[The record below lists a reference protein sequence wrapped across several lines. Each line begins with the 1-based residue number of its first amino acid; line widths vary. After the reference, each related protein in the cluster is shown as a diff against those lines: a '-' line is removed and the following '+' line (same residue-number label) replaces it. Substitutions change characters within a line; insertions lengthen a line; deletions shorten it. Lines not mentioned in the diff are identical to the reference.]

1 MRRNG
6 FSDRKTLLLSATAL
20 AFVLAAC
27 GGAPNPPPG
36 AGAEGPLRIG
46 GPPGDPIG
54 FLLES
59 RDSLHL
65 PDSTVQQLVR
75 LNLRLYSRNAAV
87 QMSVDTIMRDA
98 HFDPTQRDTS
108 RMAPELRARL
118 DPLIAQR
125 RTQTAAARDT
135 AYALLTPAQRDSA
148 TALFD
153 RIAAHRRVQGPE
165 AGRPPGRP

>member
-1 MRRNG
+1 MLRA
-6 FSDRKTLLLSATAL
+6 ATATF

-36 AGAEGPLRIG
+36 AGAVGPLAMG

-59 RDSLHL
+59 RDSLYL
-65 PDSTVQQLVR
+65 ADSTVQQLVR
-75 LNLRLYSRNAAV
+75 LNLRLYSRNAVV
-87 QMSVDTIMRDA
+87 QMAIDTIMRDA
-98 HFDPTQRDTS
+98 RFDPTQRDST

-118 DPLIAQR
+118 EPLITLR
-125 RTQTAAARDT
+125 RDQTAAARDT

-148 TALFD
+148 SALFD
-153 RIAAHRRVQGPE
+153 RMAQRRRAEGP
-165 AGRPPGRP
+165 ATGRPPGRP